1 MHYRTF
7 GQMGFDVS
15 ALGFGLMRLPL
26 LDEQSKQVDE
36 DRAVAMIRRA
46 IELGVNYLDTAW
58 VYHDGASERALGK
71 ALTGELRA
79 KVRIAT
85 KLPTWEIKS
94 RDDLDRYLDAQLERL
109 GTNIDVYLV
118 HCLSGTFW
126 DSLRRLGLLE
136 WAEQAMA
143 RGRFGRFGFSFHD
156 HYPAFER
163 IVNEY
168 DGWSLAQIQYNFMD
182 QENQAGRRGLELAAQ
197 RGLAVSIMEPLRG
210 GALATAPEA
219 VERLWAT
226 SGQQRS
232 AAEWGLRWLWDQPQ
246 VGVVLSGMSTME
258 QLEENVASAGRA
270 APGCLSQADQE
281 LVAQVAAAYRELYP
295 VHCTGCRYCL
305 PCPNGVEIPRI
316 LKLFNEA
323 SQYRDLGV
331 VRYFYKK
338 LDERERADRCERCG
352 KCEERCPQKLP
363 IMDTLAAAHEKLK
376 G

>member
-118 HCLSGTFW
+118 HCLSGAFW

-136 WAEQAMA
+136 WAERAMA
-143 RGRFGRFGFSFHD
+143 RGRFGRFG
-156 HYPAFER
+156 
-163 IVNEY
+163 
-168 DGWSLAQIQYNFMD
+168 
-182 QENQAGRRGLELAAQ
+182 
-197 RGLAVSIMEPLRG
+197 
-210 GALATAPEA
+210 
-219 VERLWAT
+219 
-226 SGQQRS
+226 
-232 AAEWGLRWLWDQPQ
+232 
-246 VGVVLSGMSTME
+246 
-258 QLEENVASAGRA
+258 
-270 APGCLSQADQE
+270 
-281 LVAQVAAAYRELYP
+281 
-295 VHCTGCRYCL
+295 
-305 PCPNGVEIPRI
+305 
-316 LKLFNEA
+316 
-323 SQYRDLGV
+323 
-331 VRYFYKK
+331 
-338 LDERERADRCERCG
+338 
-352 KCEERCPQKLP
+352 
-363 IMDTLAAAHEKLK
+363 
-376 G
+376 